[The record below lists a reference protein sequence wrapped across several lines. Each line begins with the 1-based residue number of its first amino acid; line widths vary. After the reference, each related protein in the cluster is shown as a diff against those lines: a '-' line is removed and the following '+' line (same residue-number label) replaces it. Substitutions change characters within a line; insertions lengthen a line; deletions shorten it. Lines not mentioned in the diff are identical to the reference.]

1 MTTPFPHLDKT
12 ALERAAV
19 ALRERFPG
27 AAPKA
32 GLILGSG
39 WSAALSHFKE
49 LNACLSEDIPGLGRS
64 TVPGHQG
71 RIVLGHCH
79 RVETLIFQGRRH
91 WYEGVGWL
99 PVILPVYLI
108 KSMGIPHLI
117 LTNAAGGVGKG
128 FEPGCVGL
136 IRDHLN
142 LMGAHPLQGPHQPLL
157 GLRFPDLSDVYNPEL
172 AGLIR
177 KAAAKIGMPL
187 KEGIYA
193 ALSGP
198 SYETPAEVRMLAG
211 LGADLVGMS
220 TVPEAIVAAACGL
233 KVAALSCVTNKAAGL
248 TEKTLS
254 HVDVLETLQ
263 AAGDR
268 LGRLL
273 AAVWEQLAVT
283 RPIHGAP

>member
-1 MTTPFPHLDKT
+1 MTPFPHLDKNL
-12 ALERAAV
+12 LEQAAV
-19 ALRERFPG
+19 ALRERFPD
-27 AAPKA
+27 AEPKA

-39 WSAALSHFKE
+39 WSAGLSHFKE
-49 LNACLSEDIPGLGRS
+49 LDACSADEIPGLGIS

-71 RIVLGHCH
+71 RIVLADCH
-79 RVETLIFQGRRH
+79 GIQTLIFQGRRH

-99 PVILPVYLI
+99 PVILPIYLM
-108 KSMGIPHLI
+108 KSMVVQHIV
-117 LTNAAGGVGKG
+117 LTNAAGGLRKDL
-128 FEPGCVGL
+128 EPGCVVL

-157 GLRFPDLSDVYNPEL
+157 GLRFPDLSNVYSPEL
-172 AGLIR
+172 AKLVR
-177 KAAAKIGMPL
+177 KAAGKIDLPL
-187 KEGIYA
+187 HEGVYA

-198 SYETPAEVRMLAG
+198 SYETPAEVRMLMG

-233 KVAALSCVTNKAAGL
+233 NVAALSCVTNKGAGL
-248 TEKTLS
+248 SEKPLS
-254 HVDVLETLQ
+254 HVEVLETLQ

-273 AAVWEQLAVT
+273 AAIWEQMAKVRPVT
-283 RPIHGAP
+283 GSPL